1 MPTLTNKYRLDSNN
15 NIETKIYLNRGVSM
29 GNINDKKKSSKSKS
43 KPNNKKTT
51 KKNVDT
57 QHS

>member
-1 MPTLTNKYRLDSNN
+1 MA
-15 NIETKIYLNRGVSM
+15 M

-51 KKNVDT
+51 KKNIDT
-57 QHS
+57 KQG